1 MLLVVF
7 SFGRSLVLLVYSPS
21 SLPSLHRAFSLRTR
35 SEYLL
40 CPMSYASYAYI
51 LYQLTRFRALVR
63 YRILSCSF
71 PSHTDSRAFA
81 PSLDQTSHTHPRASL
96 CRFSLLPSPS
106 LSDTVSPLARLVF
119 GLSLAIATPP
129 LSRFWPLLLFS
140 LYPPDRSE
148 VRRT

>member
-1 MLLVVF
+1 
-7 SFGRSLVLLVYSPS
+7 
-21 SLPSLHRAFSLRTR
+21 
-35 SEYLL
+35 
-40 CPMSYASYAYI
+40 MSYASYAYI
-51 LYQLTRFRALVR
+51 LYQLTRSRALVR
-63 YRILSCSF
+63 YRISSCSF
-71 PSHTDSRAFA
+71 PSHTDLRALA
-81 PSLDQTSHTHPRASL
+81 PSLDQTSHTRPRASL